1 MRAGLRTSFGWYVFL
16 LGAVAG
22 CGSSEVVP
30 PVPDASSSAPA
41 SAASQGTAAEVVHQF
56 LEAIR
61 RGDDVAAERF
71 LSQKALEETRK
82 HNLAVDP
89 PGSQTAGFEII
100 ETEPIQGGAHVLT
113 RWTDEVDG
121 EQFTTEMI
129 WVLRHTPQRWE
140 IVGAIIRPFDDLPPF
155 ALDFE
160 DPEDFLAKERLIA
173 EEMYRRTRGSTAA
186 QPPAAA
192 DSATAATAAN
202 AATAPNGAAAANAS
216 AAPTQQPG
224 TGPQQPPLRR

>member
-1 MRAGLRTSFGWYVFL
+1 MRASLRTFVGGCVL
-16 LGAVAG
+16 VLGALLG
-22 CGSSEVVP
+22 CGSSEVAP
-30 PVPDASSSAPA
+30 PTADTASPA
-41 SAASQGTAAEVVHQF
+41 ATPATSKGPAAEVVHQF

-61 RGDDVAAERF
+61 RGDDVAAEKF
-71 LSQKALEETRK
+71 LSQQALEETRK

-89 PGSQTAGFEII
+89 PGSETARFEII

-129 WVLRHTPQRWE
+129 WVLRDTPQRWE

-160 DPEDFLAKERLIA
+160 DPEDFLAKERMIA
-173 EEMYRRTRGSTAA
+173 EEMHRRTRGSGTSQPTSAA
-186 QPPAAA
+186 NGAATPPAAA
-192 DSATAATAAN
+192 
-202 AATAPNGAAAANAS
+202 APAEQPS
-216 AAPTQQPG
+216 AAV
-224 TGPQQPPLRR
+224 QQPPLRR